1 MYDGLDGGIGAK
13 VKNAPQFAVEDA
25 IRIGREIY
33 GLEALASELPSE
45 RDQNFRLREPGGAE
59 HVLKIANAL
68 ESLEVLDLQNQAIAY
83 LAARQTGLEWPRVVP
98 SRSGDRIV
106 PVGAYFVRL
115 LTWVPGVCFAQRAAP
130 FR

>member
-1 MYDGLDGGIGAK
+1 MHEGLDGRIGAK

-45 RDQNFRLREPGGAE
+45 RDQNFRLQEPGGAE

-68 ESLEVLDLQNQAIAY
+68 ESPEVLDLQNQAIAY
-83 LAARQTGLEWPRVVP
+83 LAARQTGLTVSTVGFYVCEARA
-98 SRSGDRIV
+98 RIRTLLDR
-106 PVGAYFVRL
+106 
-115 LTWVPGVCFAQRAAP
+115 Q
-130 FR
+130 